1 VLKKIKKINMVCCM
15 SYYPTNGRVD
25 FEDSLIIKSSFITE
39 DEIMTGPKANKK
51 KEQKKLK

>member
-1 VLKKIKKINMVCCM
+1 V
-15 SYYPTNGRVD
+15 SYYPTNGRFD

-51 KEQKKLK
+51 KNKKKYK

>member
-1 VLKKIKKINMVCCM
+1 M